1 LNLFRQDKS
10 VKGGVKTRRLLAST
24 DDGYREK
31 LLGLQAVA

>member
-10 VKGGVKTRRLLAST
+10 VKAGVKTRRLLAST
-24 DDGYREK
+24 DDAYRQK